1 MYFVTSE
8 VVIMNKN
15 AIVMAADSAVTVGGT
30 KTYNGVNKLFMLSN
44 SPPMGIM
51 IFGSADFENIPMET
65 LIKEF
70 KRKTDFKKNNNIELI
85 KEEFLKFLTENTPK
99 TDIEHE
105 IEITLPLFKNFIKL
119 ELENISIEDYEE
131 FIISQGNRKLPDF
144 LNEINE
150 LNNYNYEFE
159 ELIPSEIDTNKQKLL
174 IDSLKNIFFD
184 FIASMS
190 TGIVIAGFNENEM
203 FPSCMQFNI
212 HFNYKN
218 NIKISNYNYLNN
230 FEENV
235 IIPFAQKD
243 VIKTFISGI
252 DENMKY
258 AIIIYFY
265 QFTEEYLKQLKN
277 KVNSNKK
284 IKNAQLIEF
293 NNEIDKFIESCEN
306 QSHEFLKNFEKL
318 EEAFTKPILDSIGG
332 LPRNELANMG
342 ESLIHITSLK
352 RKISTDLES
361 VGGDIDVAIISKG
374 DGFIWKRKK
383 QYFESDLNPQ
393 FFEKNDE

>member
-1 MYFVTSE
+1 MTSE

-51 IFGSADFENIPMET
+51 IFRSADFENIPMET

-174 IDSLKNIFFD
+174 IDSLKNIFF
-184 FIASMS
+184 
-190 TGIVIAGFNENEM
+190 
-203 FPSCMQFNI
+203 
-212 HFNYKN
+212 
-218 NIKISNYNYLNN
+218 
-230 FEENV
+230 
-235 IIPFAQKD
+235 
-243 VIKTFISGI
+243 
-252 DENMKY
+252 
-258 AIIIYFY
+258 
-265 QFTEEYLKQLKN
+265 
-277 KVNSNKK
+277 
-284 IKNAQLIEF
+284 
-293 NNEIDKFIESCEN
+293 
-306 QSHEFLKNFEKL
+306 
-318 EEAFTKPILDSIGG
+318 
-332 LPRNELANMG
+332 
-342 ESLIHITSLK
+342 
-352 RKISTDLES
+352 
-361 VGGDIDVAIISKG
+361 
-374 DGFIWKRKK
+374 
-383 QYFESDLNPQ
+383 
-393 FFEKNDE
+393 

>member
-1 MYFVTSE
+1 
-8 VVIMNKN
+8 
-15 AIVMAADSAVTVGGT
+15 
-30 KTYNGVNKLFMLSN
+30 
-44 SPPMGIM
+44 M

-306 QSHEFLKNFEKL
+306 
-318 EEAFTKPILDSIGG
+318 
-332 LPRNELANMG
+332 
-342 ESLIHITSLK
+342 
-352 RKISTDLES
+352 
-361 VGGDIDVAIISKG
+361 
-374 DGFIWKRKK
+374 
-383 QYFESDLNPQ
+383 
-393 FFEKNDE
+393 